1 MKHVRLLIGDVGA
14 GAREGHVPFSYCFF
28 VRLFLNVTYFILL
41 HDYNIASSRGLKSF
55 AGAKDLKF
63 IVMILYECFW
73 SRILRWFGF
82 DILFVVVM
90 RWFVVFVS
98 SSVPRFVI
106 QVAGS
111 YFEALGYFH
120 VAHVTPG
127 FHRYRRIEGPGRV
140 GDFWILKFILQVAGS
155 YFEAL
160 GYFDMAHVTP
170 VCHRYR
176 RLEGLGRV
184 GDFWILYLGL

>member
-90 RWFVVFVS
+90 RWSVVFVS

-111 YFEALGYFH
+111 YFEALGYF
-120 VAHVTPG
+120 
-127 FHRYRRIEGPGRV
+127 
-140 GDFWILKFILQVAGS
+140 
-155 YFEAL
+155 
-160 GYFDMAHVTP
+160 DMAPVTP

-176 RLEGLGRV
+176 RLEGFGRV
-184 GDFWILYLGL
+184 GDFWILNFVSDGL

>member
-73 SRILRWFGF
+73 SRILRWFGLN
-82 DILFVVVM
+82 ILLVVVM
-90 RWFVVFVS
+90 RWFGVFVS

-111 YFEALGYFH
+111 YFEALGYF
-120 VAHVTPG
+120 
-127 FHRYRRIEGPGRV
+127 
-140 GDFWILKFILQVAGS
+140 
-155 YFEAL
+155 
-160 GYFDMAHVTP
+160 DMAPVTP
-170 VCHRYR
+170 VCHRY
-176 RLEGLGRV
+176 GG
-184 GDFWILYLGL
+184 